1 MATLFAYV
9 DESGQDVKALF
20 FVVSVLVVSSER
32 DALTKELEQIEQ
44 ESKKDNRKWH
54 RADYRYRRD
63 YIERVSNL
71 DKLKNKIFFKKF
83 PKLKKYM
90 EFTATATADALRQR
104 RPDRVVVYVD
114 GLPKGQIPAFKRQL
128 KPSLKKPTKVQGVR
142 KEENNTFIRLLYSIF
157 RLVRDASEDNEWA
170 KDMVRRLKRRGLI
183 TEL

>member
-71 DKLKNKIFFKKF
+71 DKLKNKIFFKNAKSRWGSCS
-83 PKLKKYM
+83 
-90 EFTATATADALRQR
+90 EAGNINVST
-104 RPDRVVVYVD
+104 
-114 GLPKGQIPAFKRQL
+114 
-128 KPSLKKPTKVQGVR
+128 
-142 KEENNTFIRLLYSIF
+142 RLLFAPDEVLESVCIHELAHLIERNHSEKF
-157 RLVRDASEDNEWA
+157 WALVEQAMPN
-170 KDMVRRLKRRGLI
+170 
-183 TEL
+183 